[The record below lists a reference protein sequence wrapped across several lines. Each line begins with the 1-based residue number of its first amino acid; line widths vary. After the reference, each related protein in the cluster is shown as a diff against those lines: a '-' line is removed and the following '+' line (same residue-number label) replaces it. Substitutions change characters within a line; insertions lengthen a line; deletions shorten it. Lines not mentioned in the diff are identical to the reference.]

1 MPWRVHRKERG
12 RSMPNLTDIITE
24 AQAEAQAT
32 CTQCLI
38 DYLHEETGELT
49 GKFAALAAAEAQ
61 RGSARDGEACYAEAF
76 TEVIQAALAI
86 AIYTAELSGHRS
98 VQWSGTGQ
106 PGTVTISPN

>member
-1 MPWRVHRKERG
+1 MQWRIHRKERG

-24 AQAEAQAT
+24 AQAEARAT

-49 GKFAALAAAEAQ
+49 GKFATLAAAEAQ
-61 RGSARDGEACYAEAF
+61 RGSALDGEARYAEAF
-76 TEVIQAALAI
+76 TEVMRTALAI
-86 AIYTAELSGHRS
+86 AIYTAELSGYRS

>member
-1 MPWRVHRKERG
+1 
-12 RSMPNLTDIITE
+12 MPNLTDIIE
-24 AQAEAQAT
+24 QAQAEARAT

-49 GKFAALAAAEAQ
+49 GKFATLAAAEAQ
-61 RGSARDGEACYAEAF
+61 RGSARDGEARYAEAF
-76 TEVIQAALAI
+76 TEVVRTALAI
-86 AIYTAELSGHRS
+86 AIYTAELSGYRS

>member
-1 MPWRVHRKERG
+1 MRRIHRKERG
-12 RSMPNLTDIITE
+12 WSMPNLTDIIAE
-24 AQAEAQAT
+24 LKAEAQVT

-38 DYLHEETGELT
+38 DYLHEETGELN
-49 GKFAALAAAEAQ
+49 GKLAALAAATAQ
-61 RGSARDGEACYAEAF
+61 RDSAAGGEDRYAEAF

-86 AIYTAELSGHRS
+86 AIYTAELSGYRS